1 MGHQP
6 KIEIYGKEYCGYCTA
21 ARILLKKKGL
31 NYEDIAVST
40 DEAALAAM
48 QKRSGSASVPQIF
61 INDQSIGGFDE
72 LYELEESGDL
82 DKLINSHV
90 GTTDNQ
96 K

>member
-1 MGHQP
+1 MGDQP
-6 KIEIYGKEYCGYCTA
+6 KIELYSTEYCGYCTA

-31 NYEDIAVST
+31 NFEDIAVSA
-40 DEAALAAM
+40 DEAALATM
-48 QKRSGSASVPQIF
+48 QERSGSSSVPQIF

-72 LYELEESGDL
+72 LYELEENGDL